1 MTSDKTPRP
10 PRTRPASDFDDLLDG
25 DVPDADEAATASEK
39 ARAVSFAE
47 LIDKAIMGRTP
58 PALSADERALLE
70 VTTVIRAAARPT
82 ELAPGPRRAVIE
94 QALASALGQAAG
106 DGGAGAGAGNRSL
119 RLSGPMDTAQPA
131 TAGRGRWVPW
141 ALAAATTAMAA
152 AAGAALWLRAPRQV
166 MVSAPAPVPLHW
178 RSRPADA
185 LVGEIRRDAAGDA
198 AARLDSIYSDRLD
211 GFREATLFHP
221 KGER

>member
-10 PRTRPASDFDDLLDG
+10 PRTRPASDLDDMLDG

-39 ARAVSFAE
+39 ARAASFAE
-47 LIDKAIMGRTP
+47 LIDKAITGRTP

-70 VTTVIRAAARPT
+70 VTTVIRAAARPA

-94 QALASALGQAAG
+94 QALASALGQGASHGAARNG
-106 DGGAGAGAGNRSL
+106 SL
-119 RLSGPMDTAQPA
+119 RLSGPMDTAQPIRS
-131 TAGRGRWVPW
+131 GRGRWVPW

-185 LVGEIRRDAAGDA
+185 LVGEIHREDAGDA

-221 KGER
+221 RGER